1 MKRRPKVYLDTS
13 VISASFDRTNPERQF
28 LTQRFFEKAET
39 FETHVSEIVLAEIN
53 GTRNVELRNR
63 LREAALRYTVLE
75 IDEES
80 RTLADEYVK
89 QGAIPSDYP
98 EDALHIS
105 IATVNG
111 MDYLLSWNFQ
121 HIVRVKTRRIIS
133 MVNISLG
140 YPDLQ
145 ILTPAEVI

>member
-1 MKRRPKVYLDTS
+1 MKRRPRVYLDTS

-133 MVNISLG
+133 MVNTSLG

>member
-1 MKRRPKVYLDTS
+1 LDTS

-80 RTLADEYVK
+80 RALADEYVK

-133 MVNISLG
+133 MVNTSLG

>member
-1 MKRRPKVYLDTS
+1 VKRRPRVYLDTS

-133 MVNISLG
+133 MVNTSLG

>member
-1 MKRRPKVYLDTS
+1 VKRRPKVYLDTS